1 MNLSQ
6 IDDQLRDSILERES
20 GIAFFV
26 FEKKY
31 YWLIDWREHFN
42 LNQQKN
48 IDALCL
54 DKNLMAYL
62 PKGITIGQYKKQ
74 HMEKYRDGISTLTA
88 EQFQKYRDGDSAKVV
103 NTELLKTEFFKED
116 DGQYEKL
123 SELMEASLSFDSLMS
138 EDMIALRARLS
149 YLLPKFYINFDR
161 KIFMHMVRGRSYES
175 VVLDGWWGAECDFE
189 HMIPVA
195 YRYWVRDK
203 MEDFWAVTNFS
214 NFD

>member
-1 MNLSQ
+1 MYLNQ
-6 IDDQLRDSILERES
+6 IDSSLRDFILSREK

-26 FEKKY
+26 FEGAY
-31 YWLIDWREHFN
+31 YWLIDWRENFN
-42 LNQQKN
+42 LNQMKN
-48 IDALCL
+48 IDARCA
-54 DKNLMAYL
+54 NSHIMSYL
-62 PKGITIGQYKKQ
+62 SKGTTPDQYRLQ
-74 HMEKYRDGISTLTA
+74 LLENYRGGISTLTA
-88 EQFQKYRDGDSAKVV
+88 ELFPKYRDGESAKVV
-103 NTELLKTEFFKED
+103 TTEILKDEFFKEEK
-116 DGQYEKL
+116 GQYKKL
-123 SELMEASLSFDSLMS
+123 SELMEASLSFDSKMP

-161 KIFMHMVRGRSYES
+161 KIFMHMVRGRTYEA
-175 VVLDGWWGAECDFE
+175 VVLDGWWGAEGDFE

>member
-1 MNLSQ
+1 MNLNQ
-6 IDDQLRDSILERES
+6 IDSSLRDFILSREK

-26 FEKKY
+26 FEGAY

-42 LNQQKN
+42 LNQMKN
-48 IDALCL
+48 IDAHCA
-54 DKNLMAYL
+54 NSHIMSYL
-62 PKGITIGQYKKQ
+62 PKGTTVDQYKKQ
-74 HMEKYRDGISTLTA
+74 LLEDYRSGITTLTPELFPKYRDEGGG
-88 EQFQKYRDGDSAKVV
+88 EVV
-103 NTELLKTEFFKED
+103 STELLRLEFFKED
-116 DGQYEKL
+116 CGQYRQL
-123 SELMEASLSFDSLMS
+123 SELMEASLSFNSAIPEEL
-138 EDMIALRARLS
+138 ILLRARLS

-161 KIFMHMVRGRSYES
+161 KIFMHMVRGRTYEA